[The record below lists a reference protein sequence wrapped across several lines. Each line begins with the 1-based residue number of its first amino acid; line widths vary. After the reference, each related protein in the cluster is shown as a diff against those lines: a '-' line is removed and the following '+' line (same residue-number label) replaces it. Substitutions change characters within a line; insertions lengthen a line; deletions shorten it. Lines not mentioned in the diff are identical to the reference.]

1 MKRRDGGDD
10 EGPDRPGA
18 PVVDVPPEEASG
30 LTPVDTPAAEGAR
43 SDLDAMRA
51 ERDEMKDRLLRRAAE
66 FDNYRKR
73 VERDRA
79 QAGVEA
85 TVALLKALIPSLD
98 NLERALGAEAAR
110 GGALREGVELT
121 YRDLLAA
128 LQAKGLVVEDPTGQ
142 TFDPTKHEALSH
154 EPAPGFAEGD
164 VVSVLRK
171 GYSFGDRLLRPAL
184 VKVAKGDDGSSSRR
198 TEKVH

>member
-1 MKRRDGGDD
+1 MKRRKREDD
-10 EGPDRPGA
+10 ETPDRPGA
-18 PVVDVPPEEASG
+18 PVVDEPPGEASG
-30 LTPVDTPAAEGAR
+30 MAPVDPTASQPGG
-43 SDLDAMRA
+43 SDLDALRT
-51 ERDEMKDRLLRRAAE
+51 ERDELKDRLLRRAAE

-85 TVALLKALIPSLD
+85 TAALLKALIPSLD

-128 LQAKGLVVEDPTGQ
+128 LQVKGLIVEDPAGQ
-142 TFDPTKHEALSH
+142 RFDPTRHEALSH

-164 VVSVLRK
+164 VVNVLRK
-171 GYSFGDRLLRPAL
+171 GYSFSDRLLRPAL
-184 VKVAKGDDGSSSRR
+184 VTVAKGEDGSSG
-198 TEKVH
+198 TPGDKVH